1 MTLLELSEPLFQ
13 YICRLS
19 RSARKG
25 VRVEPNT
32 VRTEVKAI
40 LGDMRSRAMSDRA
53 LVAQYEKIELVYLFF
68 VDFMVRESLGAAAKS
83 WHELAAE
90 RKELAGDERFFD
102 MLDETLKEPGDAAA
116 ERLAVYYV
124 CIGLGFT
131 GWYTGQPEYLRK
143 KMLEISSRIRHFMDP
158 DQMARICP
166 EAYENV
172 NTANLVEPP
181 GRRLIG
187 VGIVV
192 VGLLFVVFAANIA
205 LYYHSKR
212 QLTTAIEETIDA
224 AGKRSSGSSSKEGG
238 GS

>member
-25 VRVEPNT
+25 VRVEPGT
-32 VRTEVKAI
+32 VRNEVKAI
-40 LGDMRSRAMSDRA
+40 LGDMRSRAMADRA
-53 LVAQYEKIELVYLFF
+53 LVSQYEKIELVYLFF
-68 VDFMVRESLGAAAKS
+68 VDFMVRDSLGAAAKT
-83 WHELAAE
+83 WQELAAE

-116 ERLAVYYV
+116 ERLVIYYV

-143 KMLEISSRIRHFMDP
+143 KMLEISSRIRHVMDS
-158 DQMARICP
+158 DQVSKICP
-166 EAYENV
+166 EAYEHV

-181 GRRLIG
+181 GRRLVG

-192 VGLLFVVFAANIA
+192 VGLLLVVFAANVS
-205 LYYHSKR
+205 LYLHSKR
-212 QLTTAIEETIDA
+212 QMTAALDGIVEAVRGKQA
-224 AGKRSSGSSSKEGG
+224 AKAGEGG
-238 GS
+238 GT

>member
-32 VRTEVKAI
+32 VRNEVKAI
-40 LGDMRSRAMSDRA
+40 LGDMRSRAMADRA
-53 LVAQYEKIELVYLFF
+53 LVSQYEKIELVYLFF
-68 VDFMVRESLGAAAKS
+68 VDFMVRECLGSAAKS
-83 WHELAAE
+83 WPELAAE

-116 ERLAVYYV
+116 ERLVIYYV
-124 CIGLGFT
+124 CVGLGFT

-143 KMLEISSRIRHFMDP
+143 KMLEISSRIRHVMDP

-166 EAYENV
+166 EAYDNV

-187 VGIVV
+187 VGILL
-192 VGLLFVVFAANIA
+192 VGVLIVLFAANIA

-212 QLTTAIEETIDA
+212 QLTTALDGITEA
-224 AGKRSSGSSSKEGG
+224 ARGKSAPAPKEGG

>member
-32 VRTEVKAI
+32 VRSEVKAI
-40 LGDMRSRAMSDRA
+40 LADMRSRAASDRA
-53 LVAQYEKIELVYLFF
+53 LVSQYEKIELICIFF
-68 VDFMVRESLGAAAKS
+68 VDYMVRECLGAGAKG
-83 WHELAAE
+83 WEELAAE

-116 ERLAVYYV
+116 ERLAVFYV

-143 KMLEISSRIRHFMDP
+143 KMLEISSRIRNVMDP
-158 DQMARICP
+158 DQMARVCP
-166 EAYENV
+166 EAYEHV

-187 VGIVV
+187 VGIIV
-192 VGLLFVVFAANIA
+192 VGLLLVVFAANIS
-205 LYYHSKR
+205 LYYHSR
-212 QLTTAIEETIDA
+212 GNLTKALDEIVDKARGTQAPT
-224 AGKRSSGSSSKEGG
+224 REGG
-238 GS
+238 DS

>member
-25 VRVEPNT
+25 VRVDPGT
-32 VRTEVKAI
+32 VRNEVKAI
-40 LGDMRSRAMSDRA
+40 LGDMRSRAMADRA
-53 LVAQYEKIELVYLFF
+53 LVSQFEKIELVYLFF
-68 VDFMVRESLGAAAKS
+68 VDFMVRECLGTAAKS
-83 WHELAAE
+83 WPELAAE

-116 ERLAVYYV
+116 ERLVIYYV

-143 KMLEISSRIRHFMDP
+143 KMLEISSRIRHLMDS
-158 DQMARICP
+158 DQIAKICP

-181 GRRLIG
+181 GRRLVG

-205 LYYHSKR
+205 LYYHSKS
-212 QLTTAIEETIDA
+212 QLTSALDAI
-224 AGKRSSGSSSKEGG
+224 AGAVRGKAGAPGTEGG

>member
-25 VRVEPNT
+25 VRIEPNT

-40 LGDMRSRAMSDRA
+40 LADMHNKAMSDRA
-53 LVAQYEKIELVYLFF
+53 LVSQYEKIDLVYLFF
-68 VDFMVRESLGAAAKS
+68 VDFMVRECLGSAAGS
-83 WHELAAE
+83 WSELAAE
-90 RKELAGDERFFD
+90 RKELAGEERFFD
-102 MLDETLKEPGDAAA
+102 MLDETLKEPGEAAA
-116 ERLAVYYV
+116 ERLAIYYV

-143 KMLEISSRIRHFMDP
+143 KMLEISSRIRHLMDS
-158 DQMARICP
+158 DTLTKICP

-187 VGIVV
+187 VGIVL
-192 VGLLFVVFAANIA
+192 VGLLLVVFAANIA
-205 LYYHSKR
+205 LYYHSKS
-212 QLTTAIEETIDA
+212 QLTSALDGITEAVR
-224 AGKRSSGSSSKEGG
+224 GKSASGDKEGG
-238 GS
+238 DS

>member
-1 MTLLELSEPLFQ
+1 MTLLELSEPLFL

-25 VRVEPNT
+25 VRVEPST
-32 VRTEVKAI
+32 VRNEVKAI
-40 LGDMRSRAMSDRA
+40 LGDMRSRAMADRA
-53 LVAQYEKIELVYLFF
+53 LVSQFEKIELVYLFF
-68 VDFMVRESLGAAAKS
+68 VDFMVRECLGAAAKS
-83 WHELAAE
+83 WQELAAE
-90 RKELAGDERFFD
+90 RQELAGDERFFD

-116 ERLAVYYV
+116 ERLVIYYV

-143 KMLEISSRIRHFMDP
+143 KMLEISSRIRHVMDP
-158 DQMARICP
+158 DQMAKICP
-166 EAYENV
+166 EAYDNV

-187 VGIVV
+187 VGILL
-192 VGLLFVVFAANIA
+192 VGVLIVLFAANIA

-212 QLTTAIEETIDA
+212 QLTSALDGITESVRGKA
-224 AGKRSSGSSSKEGG
+224 APSKEGG

>member
-25 VRVEPNT
+25 VRVEPST
-32 VRTEVKAI
+32 VRNEVKAI
-40 LGDMRSRAMSDRA
+40 LGDMRSRAMADRA
-53 LVAQYEKIELVYLFF
+53 LVSQFEKIELVYLFF
-68 VDFMVRESLGAAAKS
+68 VDFMVRDCLGAAAKS
-83 WHELAAE
+83 WQELAAE

-116 ERLAVYYV
+116 ERLVIYYV

-143 KMLEISSRIRHFMDP
+143 KMLEISSRIRHVMDP
-158 DQMARICP
+158 DQMAKICP
-166 EAYENV
+166 EAYDNV

-187 VGIVV
+187 VGILL
-192 VGLLFVVFAANIA
+192 VGVLIVLFAANIA

-212 QLTTAIEETIDA
+212 QLTSALDGITESVRGKA
-224 AGKRSSGSSSKEGG
+224 APLKEGG